1 MAMNL
6 IKLRDPN
13 KLLKL
18 HLLTIPNFF
27 ITMLIMSALFNNAYA
42 QNENLSIKS
51 LLGTNQI
58 LIIGESYG
66 QIESTDYFSG
76 IVTDYVSEGGC
87 LKVGLEIPSDQ
98 QDLLDSAMRGGIS
111 MSDVEIDTVIDHDGY
126 REMLIDFSEQI
137 ILGKCLSV
145 YAVNPP
151 RSVAMA
157 KDAWMEQ
164 QVMKMSDGK
173 PIVLLVGNKHA
184 VKDFNTPE
192 DSTNKL
198 LAQRLR
204 ARSLGVSSVL
214 QHWKTGY
221 CATKN
226 VKFYDIT
233 TDKKSVMYVKQAI
246 GEISAEMPE
255 KVSMVCDGVMVWS
268 CEKIKVVEIHTGN
281 NSVTDRKLIVEIGK
295 YEVLERDQEV
305 LKKIKW
311 GIKHEYPIVGMN
323 KAEALEA
330 MSEPF
335 KVESASVYEK
345 WIYKCLDED
354 GFDYECYILKF
365 NDGSLVKFDDLE

>member
-27 ITMLIMSALFNNAYA
+27 ITMLIVAALFNNAYA

-126 REMLIDFSEQI
+126 REMLIDLSEQI

-151 RSVAMA
+151 RFVAMA

-204 ARSLGVSSVL
+204 ARSIGVS
-214 QHWKTGY
+214 
-221 CATKN
+221 
-226 VKFYDIT
+226 
-233 TDKKSVMYVKQAI
+233 
-246 GEISAEMPE
+246 
-255 KVSMVCDGVMVWS
+255 
-268 CEKIKVVEIHTGN
+268 
-281 NSVTDRKLIVEIGK
+281 
-295 YEVLERDQEV
+295 
-305 LKKIKW
+305 
-311 GIKHEYPIVGMN
+311 
-323 KAEALEA
+323 
-330 MSEPF
+330 
-335 KVESASVYEK
+335 
-345 WIYKCLDED
+345 
-354 GFDYECYILKF
+354 
-365 NDGSLVKFDDLE
+365 